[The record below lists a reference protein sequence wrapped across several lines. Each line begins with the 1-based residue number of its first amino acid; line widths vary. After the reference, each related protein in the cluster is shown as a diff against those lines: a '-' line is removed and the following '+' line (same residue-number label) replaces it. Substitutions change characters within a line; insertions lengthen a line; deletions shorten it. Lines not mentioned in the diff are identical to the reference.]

1 MDFFPFLKV
10 LYDILNSADGC
21 SCCQAVTWNAKTF
34 SHKSWILN
42 FTLLSHFKSL
52 KALVWNLS
60 AIQDGSELFFFFSYC
75 HVIKDFKSFCS
86 SQTSVFFVFFS
97 LLCWHMLWSESH
109 LICLLFFFLVK
120 CVFQYFEENSLP
132 SCKVLQLAST
142 SNYGEPSKCLMK
154 VFSMLCVRVFS

>member
-60 AIQDGSELFFFFSYC
+60 AIQDGSELLFFSYC
-75 HVIKDFKSFCS
+75 HVIKNFKSFCS
-86 SQTSVFFVFFS
+86 SQTSVFFFFFFFIV
-97 LLCWHMLWSESH
+97 LTHVVAWKPSH
-109 LICLLFFFLVK
+109 LFIVFFLVK
-120 CVFQYFEENSLP
+120 YVFQYFEENSLP

-142 SNYGEPSKCLMK
+142 SNYGEPS
-154 VFSMLCVRVFS
+154 